1 MFVSALGAI
10 VGGELNRLR
19 LPRVDSALVVLV
31 DGLGFHN
38 LRENLGH
45 ARHLSK
51 LFSASGSASIRC
63 GFPSTTAVSLTSF
76 GTGLRAGTHG
86 ILGYQVLDSQGS
98 PRNMLN
104 GWSQG
109 DDPRAW
115 QPNQTVAELATSKG
129 VRSSMVAASEYR
141 GSGFTNVIMGDVQFI
156 GEDDLGARAKA
167 ADIAA
172 STKGSL
178 VYLYFAELDQAA
190 HRFGV
195 ESDQWFAAL
204 ESIDQAVSLL
214 GGRYGLIV
222 TADHGVMNV
231 HTNNHTYLDEVEG
244 FTEAVTHAMGDPRA
258 LFCYGDINLARTALE
273 AAGVD
278 AHMTTISQAMEQGW
292 VSGVVTTD
300 RLPDFV
306 IVAKGDSAFYDRRTA
321 KPQSLRMIGQHGGVD
336 DRETRVPLIRGG
348 LFA

>member
-31 DGLGFHN
+31 DGLGLHN

-86 ILGYQVLDSQGS
+86 ILGYQVLDSHGS

-115 QPNQTVAELATSKG
+115 QPNQTVAELASSLGIK
-129 VRSSMVAASEYR
+129 SSMVSASEYR
-141 GSGFTNVIMGDVQFI
+141 DSGFTNVIMGNVAFI
-156 GEDDLGARAKA
+156 GEDDLAARAKA

-172 STKGSL
+172 SHKGSL

-195 ESDQWFAAL
+195 ESAQWFAAL
-204 ESIDQAVSLL
+204 ESIDQAISLL
-214 GGRYGLIV
+214 AGRYGLLV

-231 HTNNHTYLDEVEG
+231 HPNNHTYLDEIKG
-244 FTEAVTHAMGDPRA
+244 FTEAVTHALGDPRA
-258 LFCYGDINLARTALE
+258 LFCYGDIDLARSALE

-278 AHMTTISQAMEQGW
+278 AYLTTIAQASGLGW
-292 VSGVVTTD
+292 VSGAVTTD

-306 IVAKGDSAFYDRRTA
+306 LVAKGESAFYDRRTA
-321 KPQSLRMIGQHGGVD
+321 KPQSLQMIGQHGGVD
-336 DRETRVPLIRGG
+336 DLETRVPLIRGG
-348 LFA
+348 LFG